1 MAIGFDQAL
10 GIHADALLYR
20 AKRAEVLANNLANA
34 DTPNFKA
41 RDLDFSAFLDR
52 ANEAASSVTL
62 RQTNAMHF
70 AGEAGSMTDDQLLYR
85 VPVQPAVDGNT
96 VDPEVEKSNF
106 MENAMDYQASFMFLN
121 KKFVGLSNAIK
132 GGQ

>member
-70 AGEAGSMTDDQLLYR
+70 AGEAGAMTDDQLLYR

>member
-70 AGEAGSMTDDQLLYR
+70 AGEAGSMMDDQLLYR

>member
-70 AGEAGSMTDDQLLYR
+70 AGEAGSMTDNQLLYR